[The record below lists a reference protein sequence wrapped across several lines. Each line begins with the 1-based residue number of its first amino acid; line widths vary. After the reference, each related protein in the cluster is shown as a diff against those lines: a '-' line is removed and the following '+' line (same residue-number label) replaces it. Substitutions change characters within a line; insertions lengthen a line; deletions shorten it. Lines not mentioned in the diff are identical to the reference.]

1 MEKINELSKGTLKS
15 YVNKAYDDAEHHS
28 RKIDAHYHAAAYSE
42 KGSQQ
47 EKIHKNKE
55 KKHTEKFNRRD
66 IGIDR
71 AQRRLQETEEL
82 EEENLDRFFYTV
94 DGSDKGMYV
103 DAASRTEA
111 IQKVEAKTGKKPV
124 TIKLA
129 TDDKPM
135 NENINQFIV
144 SALSDNGSEVKS
156 RIHSELSERI
166 TAALDT
172 RKQEIAQSLFVP
184 VQEEV
189 EQIDELSGQT
199 VSNYSKVAAH
209 DKKKQEKD
217 AAYHRGEQE
226 KHEKSHGPMSKELAS
241 SHAKHAE
248 RSERSASNREMGLVK
263 ANKRLNPVKDTEE
276 TVNEEDSISSM
287 HRLSD
292 NEHKKL
298 KDKLRKDHP
307 DHKLS
312 SAGVDK
318 NRTIHYQI
326 RKGEEYSRHTLS
338 DKGDRK
344 IQRYFSEES
353 INELS
358 KNTLK
363 SYVKKA
369 VNRVDRHSYL
379 QGKDADKIQNKD
391 VMKKYATN
399 GKLVQKKKVGIERA
413 TERLSK

>member
-15 YVNKAYDDAEHHS
+15 YIKRSANDIDKRSFKMGTSRRFSDKQAEYMKSQNKVDK
-28 RKIDAHYHAAAYSE
+28 RKD
-42 KGSQQ
+42 
-47 EKIHKNKE
+47 
-55 KKHTEKFNRRD
+55 
-66 IGIDR
+66 GIKR
-71 AQRRLQETEEL
+71 ATDKL

-166 TAALDT
+166 TSALDT

-184 VQEEV
+184 MQEEV

-276 TVNEEDSISSM
+276 TVNEDQ
-287 HRLSD
+287 L
-292 NEHKKL
+292 
-298 KDKLRKDHP
+298 
-307 DHKLS
+307 
-312 SAGVDK
+312 
-318 NRTIHYQI
+318 
-326 RKGEEYSRHTLS
+326 
-338 DKGDRK
+338 
-344 IQRYFSEES
+344 
-353 INELS
+353 NELS

-369 VNRVDRHSYL
+369 VNRVGGHSYL
-379 QGKDADKIQNKD
+379 RGKDSDKSHYNKD
-391 VMKKYATN
+391 IMKKYTTN
-399 GKLVQKKKVGIERA
+399 GQIVQKKKVGIERA